1 MSVNF
6 DFRKP
11 LFRILTHYYK
21 PHMKIFLADMLCAAL
36 ISATD
41 LIFPMMTKYTMEQL
55 LPGQLYK
62 FFFIMAGGMVLLYV
76 FRMGFT
82 FFVTYWGHAMGT
94 YIEADMRN
102 DLFNHLQELPF
113 SYYDNNRTGQ
123 IMSRVTTDLFE
134 ITEMTHHGPEDLFI
148 SFLTLAGSFFL
159 ISTIRW
165 EMAVVLMI
173 LVPIMILIA
182 VFSRKALQT
191 ASRKV
196 KERTAEIIA
205 SLESSVSGVRT
216 AKAFTNEP
224 YEIRK
229 FGVGNGNYKT
239 ARKIYYKT
247 MAYFNSQIEFMT
259 NILVVVVIALGGYLI
274 MGSKMSLPDL
284 IACNLFVAA
293 FLQPIRRMQNFI
305 EQFSTGM
312 AGFNRFVEILRIKPE
327 IIDSPNAVSLKN
339 VRGDIEYKNVTFAY
353 TEDEEIHEHYVLS
366 GVSLSIPAG
375 NTLALVGPS
384 GGGKTTLCHL
394 LPRFYDLHKGS
405 ITIDGIDIKDIA
417 LESLRRNIGI
427 VQQDVFLFAGTIREN
442 IAYGR
447 VSATEE
453 EVIAA
458 AMAAEIHDDIME
470 MPQGY
475 DTMVGERGI
484 KLSGGQKQ
492 RISIARIFLKNP
504 PILILDEATSALDS
518 ATEYKIQRALEELSR
533 GRTTM
538 VIAHRLST
546 IRNANQIVVID
557 GRGII
562 QQGSHSELMARG
574 GLYAELHAAQF
585 GLIEKAG

>member
-11 LFRILTHYYK
+11 LIRIFAHYYR
-21 PHMKIFLADMLCAAL
+21 PHVRLFLADMLCAAL

-41 LIFPMMTKYTMEQL
+41 LCFPMMTKYSMEKL
-55 LPGQLYK
+55 LPGQMYK
-62 FFFIMAGGMVLLYV
+62 FFFVMAGLMVLLYV
-76 FRMGFT
+76 ARMGFS
-82 FFVTYWGHAMGT
+82 FFVTYWGHTMGT

-102 DLFNHLQELPF
+102 DLFNHLQKLPF

-134 ITEMTHHGPEDLFI
+134 VTELAHHGPEDLFI
-148 SFLTLAGSFFL
+148 SLLTLGGSFFL

-165 EMAVVLMI
+165 EMAVVLMV
-173 LVPIMILIA
+173 LVPVMIVVA
-182 VFSRKALQT
+182 VFSRKRLQN

-205 SLESSVSGVRT
+205 NLESSVSGART
-216 AKAFTNEP
+216 AKAFTNECH
-224 YEIRK
+224 EISK
-229 FGVGNGNYKT
+229 FGVGNKNYIN
-239 ARKIYYKT
+239 ARMIYYKT
-247 MAYFNSQIEFMT
+247 MAFFHSEIEFMT
-259 NILVVVVIALGGYLI
+259 NFLVVAVIALGGYLI
-274 MGSKMSLPDL
+274 MGSKLTLPEL

-293 FLQPIRRMQNFI
+293 FLQPIRRMQNFV

-312 AGFNRFVEILRIKPE
+312 AGFSRFVEILRIRPE
-327 IIDSPNAVSLKN
+327 ISDSPGAVTLEN
-339 VRGDIEYKNVTFAY
+339 IRGNIEYRDVTFAY
-353 TEDEEIHEHYVLS
+353 TEDEEASDHYVLS

-375 NTLALVGPS
+375 STLALVGPS

-394 LPRFYDLHKGS
+394 LPRFYDIKKGS
-405 ITIDGIDIKDIA
+405 IAVDGRDIKDIT

-427 VQQDVFLFAGTIREN
+427 VQQEVFLFAGTIREN

-447 VSATEE
+447 VTASEE
-453 EVIAA
+453 EIIGAA
-458 AMAAEIHDDIME
+458 IAAEIHEDIME

-475 DTMVGERGI
+475 DTVVGERGI

-492 RISIARIFLKNP
+492 RVSIARIFLKNP

-546 IRNANQIVVID
+546 IRNADQIVVID
-557 GRGII
+557 NRGII
-562 QQGSHSELMARG
+562 QQGSHTELMARG

-585 GLIEKAG
+585 GLVGKAG